1 MLIMEINING
11 MTIEIQKTYYNKSK
25 VQEDGITHI
34 IDTEHNYPVYQ
45 FGMAKNYF
53 DIDDKNDLLELLV
66 DDLRNI
72 ANELEKQIDKEKDSE
87 EVER

>member
-1 MLIMEINING
+1 MQVNING

-25 VQEDGITHI
+25 VQKDGITHI

-72 ANELEKQIDKEKDSE
+72 ANELEKQIDKEKDNKE
-87 EVER
+87 AER

>member
-1 MLIMEINING
+1 MQVNING
-11 MTIEIQKTYYNKSK
+11 MELEIVKTYYNKSK

-45 FGMAKNYF
+45 FGMARNYF

-72 ANELEKQIDKEKDSE
+72 ANELEKQIDKEKDNK

>member
-1 MLIMEINING
+1 MQVNING

-25 VQEDGITHI
+25 VQEDGVTHI

-45 FGMAKNYF
+45 FGIAKNYF

-66 DDLRNI
+66 DDLRNV
-72 ANELEKQIDKEKDSE
+72 ANELEKQIDKEKDNK

>member
-1 MLIMEINING
+1 MQVNING

-45 FGMAKNYF
+45 FGMTKNYF

-72 ANELEKQIDKEKDSE
+72 ANELEKQIDKEKEKDSR
-87 EVER
+87 EVEK